1 VINQQFTDAA
11 SRVMALAE
19 QEARALNHGYIGT
32 EHILLGLIQEGSGTV
47 SNLLKTFGVAP
58 SEIRHEIEGL
68 VQRGPNSIAAGTIP
82 LTPRARRVIECAS
95 DEVKFMNE
103 ASVGPEHLLLGL
115 FREPDGV
122 ASRALRNLGLQIGQ
136 VVTEVFRIRLEQMKI
151 VERAVRPVPA
161 GTAWKRKTR
170 EELLAHLTSIY
181 DEEQERLRD
190 PAAAMREAVKRF
202 GDPTELARELT
213 GALPLSERRSHYLER
228 VFGWRAPETAAR
240 FMLRQSMQTF
250 VVLAVVCLVGATGTM
265 FFAGW
270 NGSMWHAARTPITC
284 LLLTPVVQF
293 LLGLFYYKMRDALY
307 GPVWA
312 RKSIAWVV
320 IFAALT
326 VAVTF
331 FFGVGAIAL
340 STWDWERVTDSL
352 SPMGAVAL
360 AAAVVEFV
368 LARVRGPI
376 EIRDTMWACLNI
388 DGF

>member
-1 VINQQFTDAA
+1 MINKQFTDAA
-11 SRVMALAE
+11 NRVIALAE
-19 QEARALNHGYIGT
+19 QEVRAFNHEYIGT

-47 SNLLKTFGVAP
+47 SDLLKTLGVDP
-58 SEIRHEIEGL
+58 SEIHHEIEGL

-181 DEEQERLRD
+181 DEEQERMRD

-202 GDPTELARELT
+202 GDPTELARELA
-213 GALPLSERRSHYLER
+213 GALPVSERRSHYLELVR
-228 VFGWRAPETAAR
+228 
-240 FMLRQSMQTF
+240 
-250 VVLAVVCLVGATGTM
+250 LASTGD
-265 FFAGW
+265 G
-270 NGSMWHAARTPITC
+270 
-284 LLLTPVVQF
+284 
-293 LLGLFYYKMRDALY
+293 
-307 GPVWA
+307 
-312 RKSIAWVV
+312 
-320 IFAALT
+320 
-326 VAVTF
+326 
-331 FFGVGAIAL
+331 GAIHVAAIDADIRRL
-340 STWDWERVTDSL
+340 GSGMLGMCHRNYVLRRMERKHVACCADSNHL
-352 SPMGAVAL
+352 PAAVAGCSIP
-360 AAAVVEFV
+360 AGTV
-368 LARVRGPI
+368 L
-376 EIRDTMWACLNI
+376 L
-388 DGF
+388 